1 MKHLTILAAVA
12 GAIALTAGAADAPK
26 AAAPAKPAAKAAAK
40 APAAPTWRQRFNEA
54 VKLVRAKKGAEAIP
68 LFEALAKEAADPK
81 GRDEARGR
89 LLGLYSGEKEKAY
102 RDELYKDASLT
113 TGLRLRVLDSLAG
126 DVQARWGST
135 YVTEYYSYYRD
146 SCSDAERARIRA
158 DYLKYLN
165 EAVALVPSNGTYRIK
180 LGDAY
185 LYQEMFDKAREQYAF
200 AAALPRGKGRG
211 DDQAAYLGLFGVAE
225 CQFATGDRKGALA
238 TLESIEEQKLQLQW
252 NPRDSFAA
260 PPVHWAAKFLRGEYL
275 DNLKLPARNEAK
287 AFPHP
292 QRAAYKETFTPL
304 TAVAL
309 DLTGLKEDDAR
320 IKLLKTRLDW
330 IGVPLAK
337 KGAAPFTLKIEWTKD
352 AACADDAG
360 ALAKP
365 EGYTLD
371 VDAKGA
377 CVKARTAAGATWGV
391 VSFLQMIDYAG
402 KRVRQGSLR
411 DWPVTKNRGML
422 GRWFFE
428 TTEFSL
434 FQKMNAICHMRN
446 PAGWHAWTPLRDYV
460 VLEMGRQ
467 LKEFGL
473 ELMIGIQWATQYP
486 HLPIDSPRSA
496 AFLTEVCAHYAKH
509 GIGVYFPYDDSRY
522 SDNPKE
528 DVEKY
533 KNQFWQCDAG
543 FVNKVFHAVRKDY
556 PDFHM
561 IFCPPFYWGPDSGH
575 SYPEDREKYLDSLK
589 QLDPAIG
596 LYWTGS
602 MVKGISKEKYQV
614 DWFTNLTGHRC
625 TIFQNG
631 TGPHNLLE
639 YSIDPVDWVGWHY
652 KGFFTDVDGFQRNTD
667 GSGGNDS
674 LNASLADAL
683 WNPDGF
689 NAETAI
695 RDGFNQ
701 LAGDGACEALKPGL
715 AGLAYFDKYRYGKLT
730 PDILSENLADLQAK
744 YACATACWA
753 KAVAQCPRVQGY
765 GGGYARGIGYAKR
778 VIDGAKKPPDFMKQ
792 YAADQARTEEQAKRD
807 AGYDRSK
814 GDILVT
820 PLGMSGCKIYV
831 DKGNPN
837 TGAIKENH
845 FDKILRGSHT
855 QNRAFSFHF
864 ECDPFPPTGAYEM
877 HVCGRDDELEAEN
890 LIRVSVNGKKVYEG
904 KPGFTTKDYKV
915 CKLVLPFEPL
925 LRQNTVTVENLTD
938 GYNEAGSP
946 WLMVNYIVL
955 KKTSGTK

>member
-1 MKHLTILAAVA
+1 MNCLKLGAAAVA
-12 GAIALTAGAADAPK
+12 AVLVCGAAPK
-26 AAAPAKPAAKAAAK
+26 ADSSS
-40 APAAPTWRQRFNEA
+40 WRGRFKEA
-54 VKLVRAKKGAEAIP
+54 TKLVRAKKSAEAIP
-68 LFEALAKEAADPK
+68 LFEQLSKEAANPK
-81 GRDEARGR
+81 DRDEARGQ
-89 LLGLYSGEKEKAY
+89 LLGLYSGDRKAAF
-102 RDELYKDASLT
+102 RDELYKDASVSKD
-113 TGLRLRVLDSLAG
+113 LRLRVLDMLA
-126 DVQARWGST
+126 DSVQARWGHT
-135 YVTEYYSYYRD
+135 YIPEYYSYYREC
-146 SCSDAERARIRA
+146 CSDEKRAQIRA

-165 EAVALVPSNGTYRIK
+165 ESVALAPSNAALRVR
-180 LGDAY
+180 LADAY
-185 LYQEMFDKAREQYAF
+185 LYQEMFDKARAQYAF
-200 AAALPRGKGRG
+200 AAALPKAG
-211 DDQAAYLGLFGVAE
+211 DQSTYLGLFGVAE
-225 CQFATGDRKGALA
+225 CQFAQGDRKGALA
-238 TLESIEEQKLQLQW
+238 TLENLESRKLKLKW
-252 NPRDSFAA
+252 NPRDQFST

-275 DNLKLPARNEAK
+275 DNLQLPARNEAK

-292 QRAAYKETFTPL
+292 QRAAYKEAFTPL
-304 TAVAL
+304 TAIGL
-309 DLTGLKEDDAR
+309 DLKGLKADDAR
-320 IKLLKTRLDW
+320 VKLLKTRLDR
-330 IGVPLAK
+330 IGVPLAA
-337 KGAAPFTLKIEWTKD
+337 KGAAPFTLRIEWADD

-360 ALAKP
+360 ALSKP

-402 KRVRQGSLR
+402 RRVRQGSIR

-428 TTEFSL
+428 TTEYSL
-434 FQKMNAICHMRN
+434 FQKMNAVCHMRS
-446 PAGWHAWTPLRDYV
+446 PSGWHSYTPLRDYV

-467 LKEFGL
+467 FREFGL
-473 ELMIGIQWATQYP
+473 NLMIGIQWVTQYP
-486 HLPIDSPRSA
+486 HLPITNPRSA
-496 AFLTEVCAHYAKH
+496 AYITEVCRHYAQA
-509 GIGVYFPYDDSRY
+509 GIGVYFPFDDSRY
-522 SDNPKE
+522 SDNPKV
-528 DVEKY
+528 DLDKWH
-533 KNQFWQCDAG
+533 NQFWQCDAD
-543 FVNKVFHAVRKDY
+543 FVNTIFRGVRKDY
-556 PDFHM
+556 PDFQM

-589 QLDPAIG
+589 KLDPAIG
-596 LYWTGS
+596 LYWTGP
-602 MVKGISKEKYQV
+602 MVKGISKAKYQV

-639 YSIDPVDWVGWHY
+639 YTIDPVDWVGWHY

-667 GSGGNDS
+667 GSGGNDT

-689 NAETAI
+689 DAEAAI
-695 RDGFNQ
+695 RDGVNQ
-701 LAGDGACEALKPGL
+701 LAGDGAYEALKPGL

-730 PDILSENLADLQAK
+730 PDILSEDVADLQAK

-753 KAVAQCPRVQGY
+753 KAVEKCPRIKGY
-765 GGGYARGIGYAKR
+765 AGYARGIDYAKR
-778 VIDGAKKPPDFMKQ
+778 VINGAKKPPDFMKQ
-792 YAADQARTEEQAKRD
+792 YAADQARTEEQAK
-807 AGYDRSK
+807 ANPGYDKAK

-837 TGAIKENH
+837 TGAIKESH

-855 QNRAFSFHF
+855 QNKEFSFRF

-877 HVCGRDDELEAEN
+877 YICGRDDELKAEN
-890 LIRVSVNGKKVYEG
+890 VIRVSVNGKKVFEG
-904 KPGFTTKDYKV
+904 SLAFPSADYDVRKV
-915 CKLVLPFEPL
+915 VLPFEPL
-925 LRQNTVTVENLTD
+925 LRQNTVTIENLTE

-955 KKTSGTK
+955 KKTSGRGK